1 MRKVL
6 NITGVML
13 LLICACRQAGTG
25 LKEIMNNPASGLHQE
40 KRVGSTV
47 VSFTYLP
54 ECWERVNG
62 RDESAGAEE
71 MCFKV
76 NVFSPGNGAGM
87 AKKDAQGASY
97 GLDSVFQLVLN
108 HDTLAPLQA
117 QRIANGNIK
126 GIEYLVI
133 FERRPL
139 RSVQTAAFIYKD
151 WLFTSTRLV
160 FPLQKN
166 YLQKSDSISC
176 RL

>member
-6 NITGVML
+6 NLTGLVL
-13 LLICACRQAGTG
+13 LSISACRSGGTG
-25 LKEIMNNPASGLHQE
+25 LKALMSDPASGLHQE
-40 KRVGSTV
+40 KRVGNTV
-47 VSFTYLP
+47 VTFTYLP

-62 RDESAGAEE
+62 RRENEGAPE
-71 MCFKV
+71 MCFKI
-76 NVFSPGNGAGM
+76 NVLSTGNGAGM
-87 AKKDAQGASY
+87 RKNEAQGASY

-108 HDTLAPLQA
+108 HDTLAPLHA
-117 QRIANGNIK
+117 QRIANGNMK

-139 RSVQTAAFIYKD
+139 SSVQAAAFIYKD

>member
-6 NITGVML
+6 NLFGIAL
-13 LLICACRQAGTG
+13 LLLSACDQPGAG
-25 LKEIMNNPASGLHQE
+25 LKAIMNDPASGLHQE
-40 KRVGSTV
+40 KRVGNTV

-54 ECWERVNG
+54 ACWERVNG
-62 RDESAGAEE
+62 RSANEGATE

-76 NVFSPGNGAGM
+76 NVFSPGNSAGM
-87 AKKDAQGASY
+87 RKKDAQGASY

-117 QRIANGNIK
+117 QRIANGNMK

-139 RSVQTAAFIYKD
+139 SSVQAAAFIYKD

>member
-1 MRKVL
+1 MGKVL
-6 NITGVML
+6 N
-13 LLICACRQAGTG
+13 LIGLVVLSISACRPGGTD
-25 LKEIMNNPASGLHQE
+25 LKAIMNDPASGLHQE
-40 KRVGSTV
+40 KRIGNTV
-47 VSFTYLP
+47 VTFNYLP

-62 RDESAGAEE
+62 GKGKEGSPE
-71 MCFKV
+71 MCFKI
-76 NVFSPGNGAGM
+76 NVFSPGNEAGM
-87 AKKDAQGASY
+87 RKKEAPGASY

-117 QRIANGNIK
+117 QRIANGNMK

-139 RSVQTAAFIYKD
+139 SSVQVAAFIYKD

>member
-6 NITGVML
+6 NLSTVML
-13 LLICACRQAGTG
+13 LLICACRQTGTG
-25 LKEIMNNPASGLHQE
+25 LKTIMNNPATGLHQE

-62 RDESAGAEE
+62 RNAGEGSAE
-71 MCFKV
+71 MCFKI
-76 NVFSPGNGAGM
+76 NVFSPENGAGM
-87 AKKDAQGASY
+87 AKKEPQGASY

-117 QRIANGNIK
+117 QRIANGNMK